1 MDFEDLNSALRSAI
15 NELGLERKIK
25 ERKCLSIWEEV
36 VGDKL
41 ASVSQAED
49 IKNGVLYASA
59 KDPIWAQEIFNL
71 KGLIIKRINE
81 RMGEEIIKDIKVRAK
96 PIKKRERKEREKEER
111 EEELDEEL
119 LKEIDRIA
127 GKVEDERMRSLVRS
141 TLENYFKAKIDR
153 GKRKA

>member
-1 MDFEDLNSALRSAI
+1 
-15 NELGLERKIK
+15 
-25 ERKCLSIWEEV
+25 
-36 VGDKL
+36 
-41 ASVSQAED
+41 
-49 IKNGVLYASA
+49 
-59 KDPIWAQEIFNL
+59 
-71 KGLIIKRINE
+71 
-81 RMGEEIIKDIKVRAK
+81 EIIKDIKVRAK
-96 PIKKRERKEREKEER
+96 PIKRRERKEREKEER